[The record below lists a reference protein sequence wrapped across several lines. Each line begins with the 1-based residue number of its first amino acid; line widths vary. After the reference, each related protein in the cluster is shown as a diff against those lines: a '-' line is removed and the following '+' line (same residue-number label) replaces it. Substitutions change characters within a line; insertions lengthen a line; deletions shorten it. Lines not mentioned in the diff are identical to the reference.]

1 MKQLILRHLAGQVPS
16 LLRVYRQLKLSRLTR
31 RFFQTPDGFELAGD
45 PLDMAS
51 GDWERAERKVF
62 LEQLKRVS
70 LVVDVGANIGYYSV
84 LAARSGKEVIAIE
97 PLRENTDF
105 LNVNLLH
112 NGLRD
117 VEVFPLALS
126 DRSGVAELY
135 GAATTASMVR
145 GWGKAV
151 EYQREF
157 ISTTT
162 FDRLLSH
169 RLNAVPT
176 FIKIDVEGFEYEVL
190 MGAEAILAQEPK
202 PIWMVEIFRQHELI
216 PGGLNKRFGDIFRL
230 FWSHGYKSMAIGE
243 EVTEVQEVETWENRS
258 EYNFLFTAEATNL

>member
-1 MKQLILRHLAGQVPS
+1 MKQLISRHLSRQAPS
-16 LLRVYRQLKLSRLTR
+16 LLRIYRQLKLSRLTR

-45 PLDMAS
+45 SLDMAS
-51 GDWERAERKVF
+51 GEWERAERKVF
-62 LEQLKRVS
+62 LEQLKHVS

-97 PLRENTDF
+97 PLRENLDF
-105 LNVNLLH
+105 LYANLLH
-112 NGLRD
+112 NGLLN

-126 DRSGVAELY
+126 DGSGISELF
-135 GAATTASMVR
+135 GAATMASLVR
-145 GWGKAV
+145 GWGKQV

-190 MGAEAILAQEPK
+190 MGAKTILAQEPK
-202 PIWMVEIFRQHELI
+202 PIWMVEIFRQHESI
-216 PGGLNKRFGDIFRL
+216 PGGLNKRFGHIFRL
-230 FWSHGYKSMAIGE
+230 FWDHGYKSMAIGE
-243 EVTEVQEVETWENRS
+243 QVTEVQDVETWENRP
-258 EYNFLFTAEATNL
+258 EYNFLFSASG